1 VSDDFD
7 DLEQGGTVQQRPRG
21 ASPAEAA
28 FTLAVVAGPDT
39 GAVFALDA
47 SQPGPLLIGQGPAC
61 HVRLT
66 DPQVSRRH
74 AALDLTDGV
83 VRVRDLRST
92 NGTYV
97 HGAQVMDAYVA
108 VGQLIRVGATELALG
123 ARPQGDFVPPP
134 PRTTS
139 FGKVFGAST
148 EMRRLYPILERL
160 AASLVPVVIE
170 GETGTGKE
178 LVAEAIHDFGERA
191 AGPYVVFDCTAV
203 PPNLVETELFGHEK
217 GAFTGAVSAR
227 RGVFER
233 AHGGTL
239 LIDEI
244 GDLDLALQP
253 KLLRAIERGEIRRV
267 GGDAYLRVDVRVLAA
282 TRRDLDREVQSGRFR
297 DDLYHRLAVGRV
309 ELPPLR
315 ERRGD
320 IVLLAQRFWS
330 ELGGPAPI
338 PFELLDRWD
347 DEPWHGNVRELR
359 NAVARAV
366 TLGDLAPLR
375 GDPASREVPDDDVI
389 ARVIADGHPFPV
401 ARLKV
406 LEAFERRY
414 TEHVLEQHGGNVRKA
429 AAASGIGRR
438 YFQMIRERLRR

>member
-1 VSDDFD
+1 VSDDDFD

-21 ASPAEAA
+21 FSPAGA
-28 FTLAVVAGPDT
+28 FTLTVVAGPDT
-39 GAVFALDA
+39 GAAFALDA
-47 SQPGPLLIGQGPAC
+47 SQPGPLLLGQGPAC

-74 AALDLTDGV
+74 AAIDLADGL

-97 HGAQVMDAYVA
+97 HGAHVMDAYVA
-108 VGQLIRVGATELALG
+108 VGQQIRVGATQLELAARLEGG
-123 ARPQGDFVPPP
+123 ADPPP
-134 PRTTS
+134 KRTS

-148 EMRRLYPILERL
+148 EMRRLYPILDRL
-160 AASLVPVVIE
+160 AQSDVPVVIE

-178 LVAEAIHDFGERA
+178 LVAEAIHDSGRRA

-203 PPNLVETELFGHEK
+203 PPSLVESELFGHEK

-227 RGVFER
+227 RGIFER

-244 GDLDLALQP
+244 GDLDLSLQP
-253 KLLRAIERGEIRRV
+253 KLLRALERGEFRRV
-267 GGDAYLRVDVRVLAA
+267 GGDGYVRVDVRVLAA

-297 DDLYHRLAVGRV
+297 DDLFHRLAVGRV

-330 ELGGPAPI
+330 ELGGPTPI

-366 TLGDLAPLR
+366 TLGDLEPLR
-375 GDPASREVPDDDVI
+375 GDPASHDAPDEGVI
-389 ARVIADGHPFPV
+389 ARVISEGHPFPV

-438 YFQMIRERLRR
+438 YFQMIRERLKR